1 MPETNHLTAMKTI
14 ERITLATTGAATL
27 AAAAFVIQRA
37 LRVRAERVFRVAAG
51 ESPYERTHT
60 KINRLRHT

>member
-1 MPETNHLTAMKTI
+1 MPETNHPILMKTI

-37 LRVRAERVFRVAAG
+37 IRLRAERVFRCAAG
-51 ESPYERTHT
+51 ESRYERTHV
-60 KINRLRHT
+60 KMNRLRHT